1 MRKVI
6 MVASAIM
13 MLNLG
18 GCATVTR
25 GTTTAMV
32 INTTPTGARVSTS
45 NGFICESTPCRFDMS
60 RKAEFRVS
68 ITKEGYKPFEG
79 SVTHKVASA
88 GGAGFAGN
96 VLVGGLIGMTVDA
109 NSGAMND
116 LYPNPLNVTL
126 APIDS
131 NLESVQTAEPEKT
144 NSSST
149 ADEKKPVS

>member
-68 ITKEGYKPFEG
+68 ITKEGYKEVLLIKLLALVVQASLG
-79 SVTHKVASA
+79 MSLLVA
-88 GGAGFAGN
+88 
-96 VLVGGLIGMTVDA
+96 
-109 NSGAMND
+109 
-116 LYPNPLNVTL
+116 
-126 APIDS
+126 
-131 NLESVQTAEPEKT
+131 
-144 NSSST
+144 
-149 ADEKKPVS
+149 

>member
-1 MRKVI
+1 
-6 MVASAIM
+6 
-13 MLNLG
+13 
-18 GCATVTR
+18 
-25 GTTTAMV
+25 
-32 INTTPTGARVSTS
+32 
-45 NGFICESTPCRFDMS
+45 
-60 RKAEFRVS
+60 
-68 ITKEGYKPFEG
+68 
-79 SVTHKVASA
+79 
-88 GGAGFAGN
+88 
-96 VLVGGLIGMTVDA
+96 MTVDA